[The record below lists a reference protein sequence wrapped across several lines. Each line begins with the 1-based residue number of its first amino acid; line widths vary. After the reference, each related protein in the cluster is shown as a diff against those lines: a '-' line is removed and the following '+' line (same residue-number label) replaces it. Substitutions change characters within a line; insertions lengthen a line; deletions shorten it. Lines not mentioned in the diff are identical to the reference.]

1 MVWRTFA
8 LMSYFSFIL
17 EIFQIS
23 LVTQNHENFTFSLFP
38 NSNLIQ
44 IGTQNSSKLQYKHKT
59 INFRDE
65 VKTYCSAF
73 CIHLEIKPLEMFCKK
88 RLPFDTD
95 HQ

>member
-1 MVWRTFA
+1 
-8 LMSYFSFIL
+8 MSYFSFIL

-65 VKTYCSAF
+65 VKTYCSGF
-73 CIHLEIKPLEMFCKK
+73 CIHLEIKPLEMFCKIK
-88 RLPFDTD
+88 LPFDTD